1 MKNRMGFIF
10 KHTHSSLLIAQQAL
24 LSSVN
29 ANVQSTELM
38 FMHACWMTQLFTD
51 NIPFNMSL
59 LVLKG
64 SLFGAILAIVSGCVC
79 SLLSVYVAHCWG
91 WVLLL
96 SACR

>member
-1 MKNRMGFIF
+1 MKNRIGYIV
-10 KHTHSSLLIAQQAL
+10 KQTRSSLLIAQRAL

-38 FMHACWMTQLFTD
+38 LMHACWITQLFTD

-59 LVLKG
+59 LALKR
-64 SLFGAILAIVSGCVC
+64 SLFGTILAIVSACVC
-79 SLLSVYVAHCWG
+79 SLLTVTVVHCGG